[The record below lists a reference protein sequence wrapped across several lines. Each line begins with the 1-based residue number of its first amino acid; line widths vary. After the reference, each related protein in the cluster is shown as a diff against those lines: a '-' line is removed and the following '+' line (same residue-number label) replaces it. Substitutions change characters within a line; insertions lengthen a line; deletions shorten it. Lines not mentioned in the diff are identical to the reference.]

1 MYPSTNTQSGTT
13 TSTET
18 TTLAFATFTSS
29 YVKTLTA
36 TITENDE
43 TLDKK
48 LKTATA
54 IDTPGQREFRNTE

>member
-18 TTLAFATFTSS
+18 TTLAFATFTSY

-48 LKTATA
+48 SKTATA